1 MFIISAEIEEQNINI
16 YHKNFHFATP
26 SSLSTEMIK
35 IIAKN
40 WVEIST
46 IIHVG
51 HVIVEILSV
60 VFSFK

>member
-40 WVEIST
+40 WV
-46 IIHVG
+46 
-51 HVIVEILSV
+51 
-60 VFSFK
+60 